1 MNPRYAVNAFL
12 GRNNFMTGCPDVNSV
27 INTMMFDMEEG
38 LVRDPANP
46 PGHGPSLD
54 MIPTWAV
61 PPESSPKNRSVV
73 VIDAGGTNF
82 RSCLVSF
89 DERGTPTISDMQKT
103 AMPATDREYSK
114 KEFFETIASFLD
126 HLKNKATRIGF
137 CFSYAMTITPE
148 GDGKVIQF
156 SKEIKAKEV
165 IGSLVGASLSDALV
179 ARGWNRPERIVLL
192 NDTTAALLAGASAAT
207 GGKAYDSY
215 VGFILGTGMNAAY
228 IESAR
233 IAKIAASAVNA
244 PSSQIV
250 VCESGKCNKIA
261 RSKFDETLDSNTNS
275 PGLYGFEKMCSGA
288 YLGPLGRLALAKAA
302 SEDLFTA
309 PVAAGFSKLE
319 NLELKDMDQ
328 FFYGPYRTDTKLGA
342 VLANGTEADRETAFL
357 LLDAFVERSARL
369 AAANIAAAII
379 KSGKGFNPVRPVSVL
394 CEGTT
399 VLRTHNLRERVTGYL
414 NTVLTEERGIWY
426 EIVTMENAVTLGSAV
441 AGLI

>member
-1 MNPRYAVNAFL
+1 MNPKHAVNAFL
-12 GRNNFMTGCPDVNSV
+12 GRNDFSVGGPDVNAV
-27 INTMMFDMEEG
+27 IETMMFDIEEG
-38 LVRDPANP
+38 LLRDPTNP
-46 PGHGPSLD
+46 PGDGPSLD

-61 PPESSPKNRSVV
+61 PPETSPRNKKVI

-82 RSCLVSF
+82 RSCLVTF
-89 DERGTPTISDMQKT
+89 DENGRPEISDMEKT

-126 HLKNKATRIGF
+126 HLKNKADRIGF

-179 ARGWNRPERIVLL
+179 ARGWKRPEKVVLL

-228 IESAR
+228 IEYER
-233 IAKIAASAVNA
+233 IAKIASAGVQA
-244 PSSQIV
+244 PDHQIV
-250 VCESGKCNKIA
+250 VCESGKCNKVP
-261 RSKFDETLDSNTNS
+261 RSSFDISLDSTTNS
-275 PGLYGFEKMCSGA
+275 PGLYGYEKMCSGA
-288 YLGPLGRLALAKAA
+288 YLGPLGKLALVRAA
-302 SEDLFTA
+302 SVGLFSK
-309 PVAAGFSKLE
+309 PVAEKLSKLE
-319 NLELKDMDQ
+319 SLELKDMDQ

-342 VLANGTEADRETAFL
+342 LLVQGTEQDREILFRI
-357 LLDAFVERSARL
+357 LDAFVERSARL
-369 AAANIAAAII
+369 AAANIAAVIVR
-379 KSGKGFNPVRPVSVL
+379 SGKGKNPARPVSVL

-399 VLRTHNLRERVTGYL
+399 FLRTHNLRDRVTGYL
-414 NTVLTEERGIWY
+414 NQVLTEERGVYY
-426 EIVTMENAVTLGSAV
+426 EIVTMDNAVTLGSAV

>member
-1 MNPRYAVNAFL
+1 MNPQYAVPAFL
-12 GRNNFMTGCPDVNSV
+12 GRNNFMPGGPDINSV
-27 INTMMFDMEEG
+27 IQAMMYDIEEG
-38 LVRDPANP
+38 LIRDPSNP
-46 PGHGPSLD
+46 PGMGPSLD
-54 MIPTWAV
+54 MIPTGAV
-61 PPESSPKNRSVV
+61 PPSSSPKNQSVI

-82 RSCLVSF
+82 RCCLVTF
-89 DERGTPTISDMQKT
+89 DAEGKPDISDMQKT

-137 CFSYAMTITPE
+137 CFSYPMSITPE

-165 IGSLVGASLSDALV
+165 IGSLVGACLSDALV
-179 ARGWNRPERIVLL
+179 ARGWNRPEKIMLL

-207 GGKAYDSY
+207 NGKAYDSY

-228 IESAR
+228 IEYGK
-233 IAKIAASAVNA
+233 IAKAPSGA

-261 RSKFDETLDSNTNS
+261 RSAFDETLDKTTNS
-275 PGLYGFEKMCSGA
+275 PGLYGYEKMCSGA
-288 YLGPLGRLALAKAA
+288 YLGPVGRIALVKAA
-302 SEDLFTA
+302 EEGLFSA
-309 PVAAGFSKLE
+309 AVSPVFLKLDT
-319 NLELKDMDQ
+319 LELKDMDQ
-328 FFYGPYRTDTKLGA
+328 FFRGPYRTDTKLGGI
-342 VLANGTEADRETAFL
+342 LAKGTEADRETAFRI
-357 LLDAFVERSARL
+357 LDALVERSARL
-369 AAANIAAAII
+369 AAANIAAVII
-379 KSGKGFNPVRPVSVL
+379 KSGKGLSPVRPVSVL

-399 VLRTHNLRERVTGYL
+399 FLRSHNLRERVTGYL

-426 EIVTMENAVTLGSAV
+426 EIVTMDNAVTLGSAV

>member
-1 MNPRYAVNAFL
+1 M
-12 GRNNFMTGCPDVNSV
+12 GRNNFMQPDVNAV
-27 INTMMFDMEEG
+27 IRAMMYDMEEG
-38 LVRDPANP
+38 LVRDPVNP
-46 PGHGPSLD
+46 PGQGPSLD

-61 PPESSPKNRSVV
+61 PPESAPKNRSVI

-89 DERGTPTISDMQKT
+89 DEKGTASISDMQKT

-126 HLKNKATRIGF
+126 HLKNRATRIGF
-137 CFSYAMTITPE
+137 CFSYAMNITPE

-179 ARGWNRPERIVLL
+179 ARGWDRPEKIVLL

-207 GGKAYDSY
+207 NGKAYDSY

-228 IESAR
+228 IESAP
-233 IAKIAASAVNA
+233 ISKV
-244 PSSQIV
+244 SSMKNVPATQIV

-261 RSKFDETLDSNTNS
+261 RSTFDEILDSGTNS

-288 YLGPLGRLALAKAA
+288 YLGPLGRLALVGA
-302 SEDLFTA
+302 SAEGLFSR
-309 PVAAGFSKLE
+309 PVSSELSKFE
-319 NLELKDMDQ
+319 VLELKDMDT
-328 FFYGPYRTDTKLGA
+328 FFYAPYRQDTLLGA
-342 VLANGTEADRETAFL
+342 IAAKGSDADRETIYRI
-357 LLDAFVERSARL
+357 LDAFVERSARL
-369 AAANIAAAII
+369 AAANIAAAVI
-379 KSGKGFNPVRPVSVL
+379 KSGKGRNPARPVSVL

-399 VLRTHNLRERVTGYL
+399 FLRTHNLRDRVTGYL
-414 NTVLTEERGIWY
+414 NSVLTEERGIHY
-426 EIVTMENAVTLGSAV
+426 EIVTLDNAVTLGSAV

>member
-1 MNPRYAVNAFL
+1 MNPKYAVQAFL
-12 GRNNFMTGCPDVNSV
+12 GRNNFMQGGPDVNAV
-27 INTMMFDMEEG
+27 IRAMMYDMEEG
-38 LVRDPANP
+38 LVRDPENP
-46 PGHGPSLD
+46 PGQGPSLD

-61 PPESSPKNRSVV
+61 PPESAPKNKSVI

-82 RSCLVSF
+82 RSCLVTF
-89 DERGTPTISDMQKT
+89 DANGAPVISDMQKT
-103 AMPATDREYSK
+103 AMPATDREYGK

-126 HLKNKATRIGF
+126 HLKDKADRIGF

-165 IGSLVGASLSDALV
+165 IGSLVGASLTDALV
-179 ARGWNRPERIVLL
+179 ARGWKRPAKVVLL

-228 IESAR
+228 IESLP
-233 IAKIAASAVNA
+233 IAKIGSMKGV
-244 PSSQIV
+244 PQTQIV

-261 RSKFDETLDSNTNS
+261 RSAFDETLDSGTNS

-288 YLGPLGRLALAKAA
+288 YLGPLGRLALVRAA
-302 SEDLFTA
+302 ADGLFSPALTTEL
-309 PVAAGFSKLE
+309 SKLDA
-319 NLELKDMDQ
+319 LELKDMDQ
-328 FFYGPYRTDTKLGA
+328 FFYGPYRADTKLGSIA
-342 VLANGTEADRETAFL
+342 SRGTEADREIMYRI
-357 LLDAFVERSARL
+357 LDAFVERSARL
-369 AAANIAAAII
+369 AAANIATAVI
-379 KSGKGFNPVRPVSVL
+379 KSGKGHNPSRPVSVL

-399 VLRTHNLRERVTGYL
+399 FLRTHNLRERVTGYL
-414 NTVLTEERGIWY
+414 NTVLTEERGIYY

>member
-1 MNPRYAVNAFL
+1 MNPKHAVHAFL
-12 GRNNFMTGCPDVNSV
+12 GRNDFSAGGPDVDSV
-27 INTMMFDMEEG
+27 IETMMFDIEEG
-38 LVRDPANP
+38 LARDPSNP
-46 PGHGPSLD
+46 PGDGPSLD
-54 MIPTWAV
+54 MIPTWAT
-61 PPESSPKNRSVV
+61 PPESAPKNKNVI

-89 DERGTPTISDMQKT
+89 DGDGKPAISDMQKT

-126 HLKNKATRIGF
+126 HLKNKADRIGF

-179 ARGWNRPERIVLL
+179 ARGWNRPEKIVLL

-228 IESAR
+228 IESGA
-233 IAKIAASAVNA
+233 IAKIAGTPIKA
-244 PSSQIV
+244 PDSQIV
-250 VCESGKCNKIA
+250 VCESGKCNKIP
-261 RSKFDETLDSNTNS
+261 RSAFDIALDSTTNS
-275 PGLYGFEKMCSGA
+275 PGLYGYEKMCSGA
-288 YLGPLGRLALAKAA
+288 YLGPLGKLALTRAA
-302 SEDLFTA
+302 SAGLFSA
-309 PVAAGFSKLE
+309 PVNERLSKLDG
-319 NLELKDMDQ
+319 LELKDMDQ
-328 FFYGPYRTDTKLGA
+328 FFYGPYRTDTKLGSL
-342 VLANGTEADRETAFL
+342 LASGTEEDREKAFR

-369 AAANIAAAII
+369 AAANIAAVIV
-379 KSGKGFNPVRPVSVL
+379 KSGKGKNPARPVSVL

-399 VLRTHNLRERVTGYL
+399 FLRTHNLRDRVTGYL
-414 NTVLTEERGIWY
+414 NRVLTEERGIWY
-426 EIVTMENAVTLGSAV
+426 EIVTMDNAVTLGSAV

>member
-1 MNPRYAVNAFL
+1 MNPRYAVHAFL
-12 GRNNFMTGCPDVNSV
+12 GRHNFQAGGPSVNS
-27 INTMMFDMEEG
+27 IIQTMMYDMEEG
-38 LVRDPANP
+38 LLRDPSNP
-46 PGHGPSLD
+46 PAQGPSMD

-61 PPESSPKNRSVV
+61 PPKSSPKNKSVI

-82 RSCLVSF
+82 RSCLVTF
-89 DERGTPTISDMQKT
+89 DANGTPTISDMEKK

-126 HLKNKATRIGF
+126 HLKNKADRIGF
-137 CFSYAMTITPE
+137 CFSYAMSITPE

-165 IGSLVGASLSDALV
+165 IGSLVGESLSDALV
-179 ARGWNRPERIVLL
+179 ERGWNRPKKVVLL

-207 GGKAYDSY
+207 NGKEYDSY

-228 IESAR
+228 IESGA
-233 IAKIAASAVNA
+233 IPKIASLGA
-244 PSSQIV
+244 PAPESQII
-250 VCESGKCNKIA
+250 VCESGKCNKVA
-261 RSKFDETLDSNTNS
+261 RSDFDAVLDNSTNS
-275 PGLYGFEKMCSGA
+275 PGLYGYEKMCSGA
-288 YLGPLGRLALAKAA
+288 YLGPVSRLALVEAAKEGLFSSAVSAKLAA
-302 SEDLFTA
+302 VDT
-309 PVAAGFSKLE
+309 
-319 NLELKDMDQ
+319 LELKDMDQ

-342 VLANGTEADRETAFL
+342 ILAAGNEADRETAFR

-379 KSGKGFNPVRPVSVL
+379 KSGKGTSPVRPVSVL

-399 VLRTHNLRERVTGYL
+399 FLRTHNLRERVTGYL
-414 NTVLTEERGIWY
+414 NQALTEERGIWY

>member
-1 MNPRYAVNAFL
+1 MNPKHAVHAFL
-12 GRNNFMTGCPDVNSV
+12 GRNDFPVGGPDVNSV
-27 INTMMFDMEEG
+27 IHTMMFDIEEG
-38 LVRDPANP
+38 LVRDPTNP
-46 PGHGPSLD
+46 PGDGPSLD
-54 MIPTWAV
+54 MIPTWAN
-61 PPESSPKNRSVV
+61 PPESAPRDKKVI

-89 DERGTPTISDMQKT
+89 DSEGNPTISEMKKT

-126 HLKNKATRIGF
+126 HLKDKADRIGF

-179 ARGWNRPERIVLL
+179 ARGWKRPEKIVLL

-228 IESAR
+228 IEYGE
-233 IAKIAASAVNA
+233 IPKIAGASVKA
-244 PSSQIV
+244 PPAQIV
-250 VCESGKCNKIA
+250 VCESGKCNKIQ
-261 RSKFDETLDSNTNS
+261 RSAFDITLDATTNS
-275 PGLYGFEKMCSGA
+275 PGLYGYEKMCSGA
-288 YLGPLGRLALAKAA
+288 YLGPLARIALVRAA
-302 SEDLFTA
+302 ATGLFSA
-309 PVAAGFSKLE
+309 AVAGKFAKLE
-319 NLELKDMDQ
+319 TLELKDMDQ
-328 FFYGPYRTDTKLGA
+328 FFYGPYRTDTKIGA
-342 VLANGTEADRETAFL
+342 LLAGGTEADRETAFRV
-357 LLDAFVERSARL
+357 LDALVERSARL
-369 AAANIAAAII
+369 AAANIAAVIVR
-379 KSGKGFNPVRPVSVL
+379 SGKGKNPAKPVSVL

-399 VLRTHNLRERVTGYL
+399 FLKTHNLRDRVTGYL
-414 NTVLTEERGIWY
+414 NRALTEERGIWY
-426 EIVTMENAVTLGSAV
+426 EIVTMDNAVTLGSAV